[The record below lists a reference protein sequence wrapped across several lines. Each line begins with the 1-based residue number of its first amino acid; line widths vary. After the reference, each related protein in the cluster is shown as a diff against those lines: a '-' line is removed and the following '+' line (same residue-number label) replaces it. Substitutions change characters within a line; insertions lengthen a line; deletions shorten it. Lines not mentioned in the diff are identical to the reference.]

1 MREKS
6 FESIVS
12 STEQRAPVFMF
23 VASFMAAG
31 LMTVAVV
38 AFGGVA

>member
-1 MREKS
+1 MSRDPFVPGGTPS
-6 FESIVS
+6 
-12 STEQRAPVFMF
+12 EQRAPMFMF

-31 LMTVAVV
+31 LMAVAVV